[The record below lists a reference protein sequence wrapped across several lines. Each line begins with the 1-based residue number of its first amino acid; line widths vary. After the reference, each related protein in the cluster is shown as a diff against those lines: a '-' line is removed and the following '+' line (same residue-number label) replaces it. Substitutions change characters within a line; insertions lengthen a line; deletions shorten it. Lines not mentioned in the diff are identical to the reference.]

1 MVKRKTDP
9 NLKLPEK
16 TVLQLKNIN
25 ARLVN
30 HDFDNIKVLNSIAVD
45 ELDKISKSMSVQE
58 FVAFV
63 ISKTYD
69 LQKKGIVRD
78 NARSIGKV

>member
-1 MVKRKTDP
+1 MPETDP
-9 NLKLPEK
+9 NLKLPRK
-16 TVLQLKNIN
+16 TVLQLKN
-25 ARLVN
+25 VN
-30 HDFDNIKVLNSIAVD
+30 HRLLEFGFDNIKVLNSIAVD

-78 NARSIGKV
+78 NARSIGKA